1 MMNQVVL
8 VGRLARDVNYKEYNN
23 NKKAIII
30 LAVPRPFKNA
40 EGVYETDFIKCE
52 LFGIMASNTK
62 EFVHKGDLIGIKGRL
77 ETKTIKNRTI
87 INVIADKVSFLSPA
101 KKGDEDND

>member
-8 VGRLARDVNYKEYNN
+8 VGRLAGDINYKEYNDK
-23 NKKAIII
+23 KKAIIT

-52 LFGIMASNTK
+52 LFGVVASNTK
-62 EFVHKGDLIGIKGRL
+62 EFVQKGDMIGIRGRL
-77 ETKTIKNRTI
+77 ETRTIKNRTI
-87 INVIADKVSFLSPA
+87 INVIADKVSFLSQA
-101 KKGDEDND
+101 KKDDEDND